1 MYSSA
6 TRIVIGDPITYLNQ
20 FRRGAEGS
28 FARAEAEAFLKGAS
42 VRADNRAMTAKP
54 LIVAVLA
61 FVVLAG
67 CAKGSDVTVSTGIA
81 ESGSGP
87 SDLLTAQR
95 VVLTTTD
102 LPGYEVDPGAEA
114 DAASAQAAADFQ
126 QCSGAGAAALG
137 DEERTAQSPGF
148 HRGASTSVSSLATV
162 ALDES
167 QSRAAMTDLSRP
179 DLNGCITSL
188 LRSVFERDLKV
199 EVTSAN
205 SQIVSDGSKA
215 PSGGQI
221 VTWRTTL
228 EFTSGSQRQA
238 AYSDL
243 TFLQSGRILASL
255 FDFQLESPYP
265 GEERS
270 RLVAAMVGRMDV

>member
-1 MYSSA
+1 
-6 TRIVIGDPITYLNQ
+6 
-20 FRRGAEGS
+20 
-28 FARAEAEAFLKGAS
+28 
-42 VRADNRAMTAKP
+42 
-54 LIVAVLA
+54 
-61 FVVLAG
+61 
-67 CAKGSDVTVSTGIA
+67 
-81 ESGSGP
+81 
-87 SDLLTAQR
+87 
-95 VVLTTTD
+95 
-102 LPGYEVDPGAEA
+102 
-114 DAASAQAAADFQ
+114 
-126 QCSGAGAAALG
+126 
-137 DEERTAQSPGF
+137 
-148 HRGASTSVSSLATV
+148 
-162 ALDES
+162 
-167 QSRAAMTDLSRP
+167 MTDLSRP